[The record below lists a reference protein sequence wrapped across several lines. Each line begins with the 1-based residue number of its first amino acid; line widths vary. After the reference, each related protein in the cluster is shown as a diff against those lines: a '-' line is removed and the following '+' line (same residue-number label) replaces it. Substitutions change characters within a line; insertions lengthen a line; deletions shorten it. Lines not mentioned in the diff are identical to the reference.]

1 MLEKNIRI
9 LQINVNGSI
18 AATENILDLAIQ
30 LKIDIIC
37 AQEPWLTA
45 QNTPIRPV
53 EGQDTPI
60 GPIEGQNAPMGAHY
74 APRGSIGPT
83 DTEHAL
89 SQVSI
94 GSIGH
99 TNNHLDTIDEEP
111 EIPYMS
117 TKSYDNTRS
126 INHSSYRQIIP
137 KPENKAIR
145 PRVITWIRKDLE
157 YRVQQGPLE
166 HEPDAQFLDIIEGN
180 KSFRL
185 INLYNEKDLATKSSY
200 TLERTILRD
209 KGLLEAD
216 TILLGDFNL
225 HHPNWDLNYTP
236 NNRAYQFQA

>member
-1 MLEKNIRI
+1 M
-9 LQINVNGSI
+9 
-18 AATENILDLAIQ
+18 
-30 LKIDIIC
+30 
-37 AQEPWLTA
+37 
-45 QNTPIRPV
+45 
-53 EGQDTPI
+53 
-60 GPIEGQNAPMGAHY
+60 
-74 APRGSIGPT
+74 
-83 DTEHAL
+83 
-89 SQVSI
+89 
-94 GSIGH
+94 
-99 TNNHLDTIDEEP
+99 DTIDEEP
-111 EIPYMS
+111 KIPYRS

-145 PRVITWIRKDLE
+145 PRVITWIQKDLE

-200 TLERTILRD
+200 TLERILLWD

-225 HHPNWDLNYTP
+225 YYLNWDLNYTL
-236 NNRAYQFQA
+236 NNRAY